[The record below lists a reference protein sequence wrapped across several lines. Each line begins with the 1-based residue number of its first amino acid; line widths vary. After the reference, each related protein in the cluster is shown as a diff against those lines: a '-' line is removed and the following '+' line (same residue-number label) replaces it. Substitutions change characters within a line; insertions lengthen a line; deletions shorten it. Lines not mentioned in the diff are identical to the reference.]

1 MNLNNQPTIDELA
14 EMFAAQK
21 DTLDDH
27 ILWIGKSGEV
37 QIDCLAPHTEEAEFD
52 RNNRELAARLKMYRR
67 GQGYV
72 GKKAAADRN
81 FIEQVFDTLN
91 NAWESFKDNSQVKV
105 IDRSPLPRAR
115 NNKSATF
122 LSGAQGRYD

>member
-27 ILWIGKSGEV
+27 ILWVEKSGQV
-37 QIDCLAPHTEEAEFD
+37 HIDCVAPHTLEEEFD
-52 RNNRELAARLKMYRR
+52 KNNRNLAARLKMYRR

-72 GKKAAADRN
+72 GKKAAADQN

-91 NAWESFKDNSQVKV
+91 NAWASFKDSSNVKV
-105 IDRSPLPRAR
+105 IDR
-115 NNKSATF
+115 
-122 LSGAQGRYD
+122 YY

>member
-21 DTLDDH
+21 DKLDDH
-27 ILWIGKSGEV
+27 ILWVGKSGEV
-37 QIDCLAPHTEEAEFD
+37 KIDCLAPHTEEAEFD
-52 RNNRELAARLKMYRR
+52 RTHRELAARLKMYRR

-91 NAWESFKDNSQVKV
+91 NAWASFKDNSQVKV
-105 IDRSPLPRAR
+105 IDR
-115 NNKSATF
+115 
-122 LSGAQGRYD
+122 YY

>member
-72 GKKAAADRN
+72 GKKLLPIA
-81 FIEQVFDTLN
+81 TL
-91 NAWESFKDNSQVKV
+91 SSKCSTHLTMPG
-105 IDRSPLPRAR
+105 SPSRTTRKL
-115 NNKSATF
+115 K
-122 LSGAQGRYD
+122 

>member
-1 MNLNNQPTIDELA
+1 
-14 EMFAAQK
+14 
-21 DTLDDH
+21 
-27 ILWIGKSGEV
+27 V

-105 IDRSPLPRAR
+105 IDR
-115 NNKSATF
+115 
-122 LSGAQGRYD
+122 YY

>member
-27 ILWIGKSGEV
+27 ILWIEKSGEV
-37 QIDCLAPHTEEAEFD
+37 QLDCVAPHTEEAEFD
-52 RNNRELAARLKMYRR
+52 RNHRELAARLKMYRR

-72 GKKAAADRN
+72 GKKAAADHN

-91 NAWESFKDNSQVKV
+91 NAWASFKDSSQVKV
-105 IDRSPLPRAR
+105 IDR
-115 NNKSATF
+115 
-122 LSGAQGRYD
+122 YY

>member
-37 QIDCLAPHTEEAEFD
+37 KIDCLAPHTEEAEFD

-67 GQGYV
+67 GHGYV
-72 GKKAAADRN
+72 GKKAAADKD
-81 FIEQVFDTLN
+81 FIGNVLQTLKQ
-91 NAWESFKDNSQVKV
+91 AWDSMQNKNEVRV
-105 IDRSPLPRAR
+105 IDR
-115 NNKSATF
+115 F
-122 LSGAQGRYD
+122 C

>member
-37 QIDCLAPHTEEAEFD
+37 QLDCLEPNTEEAEFD

-105 IDRSPLPRAR
+105 IDR
-115 NNKSATF
+115 
-122 LSGAQGRYD
+122 YY

>member
-37 QIDCLAPHTEEAEFD
+37 QLDCLEPNTEEAEFD
-52 RNNRELAARLKMYRR
+52 RNHRELAARLKVYRR

-81 FIEQVFDTLN
+81 FIEQVFHTLN
-91 NAWESFKDNSQVKV
+91 TEWQN
-105 IDRSPLPRAR
+105 LRANR
-115 NNKSATF
+115 T
-122 LSGAQGRYD
+122 LR

>member
-1 MNLNNQPTIDELA
+1 
-14 EMFAAQK
+14 MFAAQK

-91 NAWESFKDNSQVKV
+91 NAWESFKDNAQVKV
-105 IDRSPLPRAR
+105 IDR
-115 NNKSATF
+115 
-122 LSGAQGRYD
+122 YY

>member
-21 DTLDDH
+21 DKLDDH
-27 ILWIGKSGEV
+27 ILWVGKSGEFK
-37 QIDCLAPHTEEAEFD
+37 IDCLAPHIEEAEFD
-52 RNNRELAARLKMYRR
+52 RTHRELAARLKMYRR

-91 NAWESFKDNSQVKV
+91 NAWASFKDNSQVKV
-105 IDRSPLPRAR
+105 IDR
-115 NNKSATF
+115 
-122 LSGAQGRYD
+122 YY

>member
-21 DTLDDH
+21 DKLDDH
-27 ILWIGKSGEV
+27 ILWVGKSGEV
-37 QIDCLAPHTEEAEFD
+37 KIDCLAPHTEEAEFD
-52 RNNRELAARLKMYRR
+52 RNNRELAARLRMYRR

-81 FIEQVFDTLN
+81 FIEQVFHTLN
-91 NAWESFKDNSQVKV
+91 SAWASFKDNSQIKV
-105 IDRSPLPRAR
+105 IDR
-115 NNKSATF
+115 
-122 LSGAQGRYD
+122 YY

>member
-21 DTLDDH
+21 GTLDDH

-37 QIDCLAPHTEEAEFD
+37 KIDCLAPHTEEAEFD

-91 NAWESFKDNSQVKV
+91 NAWESFKDSSQVKV
-105 IDRSPLPRAR
+105 IDR
-115 NNKSATF
+115 
-122 LSGAQGRYD
+122 YY

>member
-37 QIDCLAPHTEEAEFD
+37 QIDCLPPHTEEAEFD

-91 NAWESFKDNSQVKV
+91 NAWESFKDNAQVKV
-105 IDRSPLPRAR
+105 IDR
-115 NNKSATF
+115 
-122 LSGAQGRYD
+122 YY

>member
-1 MNLNNQPTIDELA
+1 MNLNNQPTIEQLA

-91 NAWESFKDNSQVKV
+91 NALASFKDSSQVKV
-105 IDRSPLPRAR
+105 IDR
-115 NNKSATF
+115 
-122 LSGAQGRYD
+122 YY

>member
-27 ILWIGKSGEV
+27 ILWVGKSGEV

-52 RNNRELAARLKMYRR
+52 RNHRELAARLKMYRR

-91 NAWESFKDNSQVKV
+91 HAWESFKDNSQVKV
-105 IDRSPLPRAR
+105 IDR
-115 NNKSATF
+115 
-122 LSGAQGRYD
+122 YY

>member
-27 ILWIGKSGEV
+27 ILWVGKSGEV

-72 GKKAAADRN
+72 GKKAAADRG

-91 NAWESFKDNSQVKV
+91 NAWVSFKDSSQVKV
-105 IDRSPLPRAR
+105 VDR
-115 NNKSATF
+115 
-122 LSGAQGRYD
+122 YY

>member
-37 QIDCLAPHTEEAEFD
+37 QLDCLAPNTQEAEFD

-91 NAWESFKDNSQVKV
+91 NAWAAVKDSSQVKV
-105 IDRSPLPRAR
+105 IDR
-115 NNKSATF
+115 
-122 LSGAQGRYD
+122 YY

>member
-91 NAWESFKDNSQVKV
+91 NAWASFKDSSQVKV
-105 IDRSPLPRAR
+105 IDR
-115 NNKSATF
+115 
-122 LSGAQGRYD
+122 YC